1 MPEQS
6 AAALVAAVDQVA
18 ADLKDSN
25 LQQRATNRRLDRH
38 QGAFRLAMVL
48 NVLLMVLIVAG
59 GALVVHDRDR
69 AAHDRDRAAAAQA
82 HAICES
88 SNQVRT
94 GIAQFV
100 ARFVV
105 NPNPNVPDSPE
116 RAASRAAFIAEAAK
130 DFAPL
135 DCGP

>member
-38 QGAFRLAMVL
+38 QGAFRLAMVV
-48 NVLLMVLIVAG
+48 NVMLMVLIVAG

-100 ARFVV
+100 SRFVA
-105 NPNPNVPDSPE
+105 NPNPNVPDTPE
-116 RAASRAAFIAEAAK
+116 RAASRAAFVAEASK
-130 DFAPL
+130 YFAPL